1 MGKYMKKTKVGGE
14 VALMEVGNQ
23 SSLGV
28 RTRAR
33 TLALQ
38 RLQKPSDSSPDPP
51 SPSSYLQLRSRRLE
65 KPVADSCP
73 KLNPRARA
81 TAAAAAAKSVSV
93 GSVSLSSCRDEP
105 SLEIDGGVEVSFGE
119 NVLEVEERDRSAR
132 ETTPCSL
139 IRNSET
145 IGTPGSTTRVS
156 NSGVSSRRIPSSSHR
171 NYPTTHEMEE
181 FFARAEELQQ
191 RVFIEKYNFDPVND
205 LPLPGRYEWVKL
217 DA

>member
-1 MGKYMKKTKVGGE
+1 MILINYYYYYLCESANGKAVYTS
-14 VALMEVGNQ
+14 N
-23 SSLGV
+23 
-28 RTRAR
+28 
-33 TLALQ
+33 
-38 RLQKPSDSSPDPP
+38 
-51 SPSSYLQLRSRRLE
+51 
-65 KPVADSCP
+65 C
-73 KLNPRARA
+73 
-81 TAAAAAAKSVSV
+81 
-93 GSVSLSSCRDEP
+93 
-105 SLEIDGGVEVSFGE
+105 
-119 NVLEVEERDRSAR
+119 RSAR

-156 NSGVSSRRIPSSSHR
+156 NSGVSSRRIPSSSRR

-191 RVFIEKYNFDPVND
+191 RVFMEKYTLHNNPNIILYLLDSRCLRKDCMILIPETFCLFFFLTFLCRYNFDPVND